1 LLFETSL
8 PPLSALAAVTI
19 TVSEI
24 KINNYSKP
32 STFPRVTF
40 LEDNLNTDFSNTVL
54 SKATAVALH
63 AKQA

>member
-1 LLFETSL
+1 MTSHCPVGRSVSLLFETSL

-40 LEDNLNTDFSNTVL
+40 LEDNLNTDF
-54 SKATAVALH
+54 
-63 AKQA
+63 QIWY